1 MGPGWGCS
9 LHLLFSGSP
18 SSVFLHSSL
27 FKGTRTGTGHVS
39 HLPPPPSLLS
49 FLFTHLSLY
58 SQASPALSDQGPCL
72 SLCPF
77 QPSSPFLGKGLPLSP
92 RGWNPMFTCS
102 SVSAPTLCGRFEE
115 PEKNL
120 LLYLGLSFALLFD
133 EWG

>member
-1 MGPGWGCS
+1 
-9 LHLLFSGSP
+9 
-18 SSVFLHSSL
+18 VFLHSSL
-27 FKGTRTGTGHVS
+27 FKGTRTGTGNVS

-72 SLCPF
+72 SLCLV
-77 QPSSPFLGKGLPLSP
+77 QSLPFLGKGSSP
-92 RGWNPMFTCS
+92 ELQGVEPNVYMFFCLCPNP
-102 SVSAPTLCGRFEE
+102 VRRFEE

-120 LLYLGLSFALLFD
+120 LLYLGLSSALLFD